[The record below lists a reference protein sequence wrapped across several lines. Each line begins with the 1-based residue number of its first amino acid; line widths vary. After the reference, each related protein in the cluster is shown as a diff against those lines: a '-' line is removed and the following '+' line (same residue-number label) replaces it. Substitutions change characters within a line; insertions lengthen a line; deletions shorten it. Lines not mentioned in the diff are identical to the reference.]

1 MCFETEHDIILS
13 SFTINFHLNF
23 YLKDIKSE
31 SDFVDENDD
40 DDVVIVTPLDECI
53 THKPTESKYDT
64 LTGLIPYELKVN
76 FSID

>member
-1 MCFETEHDIILS
+1 MCFETENYIIFS
-13 SFTINFHLNF
+13 SFTIKFF
-23 YLKDIKSE
+23 SIYLKDIKSE

-64 LTGLIPYELKVN
+64 LTGLIPYEPKVN
-76 FSID
+76 FTLD